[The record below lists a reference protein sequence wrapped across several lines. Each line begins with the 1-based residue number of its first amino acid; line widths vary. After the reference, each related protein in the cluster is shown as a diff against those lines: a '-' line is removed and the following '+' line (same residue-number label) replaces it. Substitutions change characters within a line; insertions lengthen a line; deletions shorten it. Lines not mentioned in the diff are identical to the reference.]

1 MIDSDPARGGFPPR
15 FGCRKVACATFS
27 TAKNSLVQAVFSML
41 FLGAIAGK
49 LTYSR

>member
-1 MIDSDPARGGFPPR
+1 MIDSDPARRGLAVE
-15 FGCRKVACATFS
+15 KVACATFS